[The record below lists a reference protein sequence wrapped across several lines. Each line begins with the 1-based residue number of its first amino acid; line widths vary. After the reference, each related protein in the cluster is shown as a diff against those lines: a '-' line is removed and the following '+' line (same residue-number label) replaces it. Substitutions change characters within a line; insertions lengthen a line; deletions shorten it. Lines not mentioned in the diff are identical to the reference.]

1 MGTAQERGDRSGAPG
16 HGGRGAAPEQGGRG
30 AAYAPV
36 RRLTVLYDAE
46 CSLCTWVRNW
56 LVKQRQLVPLDLV
69 PAGSQEA
76 QRRFPGIDHRRTL
89 DEITVVGD
97 GGQVYQGSA
106 AWVVCLWALAEHRP
120 MAHRMATPT
129 GALLAR
135 GALLAAAKYR
145 GAQWRAATGQ
155 GWGGGVYR
163 RADGWTYHP
172 QYGWSYTRPQA
183 CDSGRCTSG

>member
-1 MGTAQERGDRSGAPG
+1 MGTVQGT
-16 HGGRGAAPEQGGRG
+16 GGRGVAPEQGGRG
-30 AAYAPV
+30 SAPEQGGRGVAYTPV

-46 CSLCTWVRNW
+46 CPLCTHLRNW

-76 QRRFPGIDHRRTL
+76 RRRFPGIDHGRTL

-97 GGQVYQGSA
+97 GGQVYQGPA

-120 MAHRMATPT
+120 MAHRVASHS
-129 GALLAR
+129 GARFAR
-135 GALLAAAKYR
+135 AVLLAAAKYR
-145 GAQWRAATGQ
+145 EGQ
-155 GWGGGVYR
+155 RRPEGWGGGVYR

-172 QYGWSYTRPQA
+172 QHGWSYAGPEA
-183 CDSGRCTSG
+183 CDPGRCPTG

>member
-1 MGTAQERGDRSGAPG
+1 M
-16 HGGRGAAPEQGGRG
+16 
-30 AAYAPV
+30 AYTPV

-46 CSLCTWVRNW
+46 CPLCTHLRNW

-76 QRRFPGIDHRRTL
+76 RRRFPGIDHGRTL

-97 GGQVYQGSA
+97 GGQVYQGPA

-120 MAHRMATPT
+120 MAHRVASHS
-129 GALLAR
+129 GARFAR
-135 GALLAAAKYR
+135 AVLLAAAKYR
-145 GAQWRAATGQ
+145 EGQ
-155 GWGGGVYR
+155 RRPEGWGGGVYR

-172 QYGWSYTRPQA
+172 QHGWSYAGPEA
-183 CDSGRCTSG
+183 CDPGRCPTG